1 MAFANSNFSDVAT
14 TTIERRSKKIRDN
27 VRKNNALLTRLEQK
41 GNIKTFPGGSLILE
55 EISFAENG
63 NGGYYSGYDLLPT
76 AAQDVISAA
85 QYSIKQL
92 AVPVVISG
100 LEQIQN
106 SGEEAFIDLMDAR
119 IGVAEATMANLLS
132 QGIYSDGTI
141 YNGKA
146 IVGLDAAVEAT
157 ATASQTSTYGGISR
171 TNFSFWRNSCTSV
184 TATINTAA
192 TVQAVMNTAWA
203 DVVRGKDRP
212 DFIVVDTNWWKDYV
226 ASLQAIQ
233 RFTSADTGNLGFPT
247 IKYMDADVVL
257 DGGIGGFAGD
267 AVSTHATAYFLNTTY
282 LKLRPHAERNMV
294 AKPHRFAVNQDA
306 EVALLLWAGNMTSA
320 GSKFQGRVLATT
332 V

>member
-27 VRKNNALLTRLEQK
+27 VTKNNALLKRLEQK

-171 TNFSFWRNSCTSV
+171 TNFSFWRNSCTS
-184 TATINTAA
+184 TGATINTAA
-192 TVQAVMNTAWA
+192 TVQAVMNAAWA

>member
-1 MAFANSNFSDVAT
+1 MAFANSSYTDIIT
-14 TTIERRSKKIRDN
+14 TTIEKRSRKIRDN
-27 VRKNNALLTRLEQK
+27 VAKNNALLARLNQK
-41 GNIKTFPGGSLILE
+41 GNIKTFSGGSLIIE
-55 EISFAENG
+55 ELSFAENG

-100 LEQIQN
+100 LERIQN
-106 SGEEAFIDLMDAR
+106 SGEEAFIDLMEAR
-119 IGVAEATMANLLS
+119 LGVAEATMSNLLS

-146 IVGLDAAVEAT
+146 VVGLDAAVEAT
-157 ATASQTSTYGGISR
+157 VTASQTSTYGGISR
-171 TNFSFWRNSCTSV
+171 TNFSFWRSSCTSA

-192 TVQAVMNTAWA
+192 TVQTVMNAAWA

-212 DFIVVDTNWWKDYV
+212 DFLVMDTPFWKDYV
-226 ASLQAIQ
+226 ASLQVIQ
-233 RFTSADTGNLGFPT
+233 RFTSAETGNLGFPS

-267 AVSTHATAYFLNTTY
+267 GEHLTGRSTCST
-282 LKLRPHAERNMV
+282 RP
-294 AKPHRFAVNQDA
+294 
-306 EVALLLWAGNMTSA
+306 T
-320 GSKFQGRVLATT
+320 
-332 V
+332 